1 LTYRG
6 TGKREEFEMLD
17 QLVESKDNHLENN
30 RRSRFV
36 AVIAIIAALSLITA
50 WTVSLFGM
58 DFGMGGDDLALTTP
72 VAPVPVPDE
81 EPPPKPEKQPEQKQP
96 DVDVRK
102 ELIQNIMQTPV
113 KPPDVLSTTKN
124 AVKEM
129 RLDRMTKLGGNDSD
143 TGAQIDPNQARVTD
157 TGGTGGLSTGTG
169 TAPTG
174 DEDAPPPPKATPK
187 PVPKTVSGGVL
198 NGKATS
204 LPKPAYPAAARAVH
218 ASGTVTVQVTISES
232 GSVISASAVGGH
244 PLLRA
249 AAESAARGAHFSP
262 TLLSGQPVK
271 VTGVITYN
279 FIP

>member
-1 LTYRG
+1 
-6 TGKREEFEMLD
+6 MLD
-17 QLVESKDNHLENN
+17 QLVESKDNHVENN
-30 RRSRFV
+30 RRTKFV
-36 AVIAIIAALSLITA
+36 GFIAVIAALSLITA
-50 WTVSLFGM
+50 WTVSLFGK
-58 DFGMGGDDLALTTP
+58 DFGMGGDDLALTTL

-102 ELIQNIMQTPV
+102 ELIQNMMQTPI
-113 KPPDVLSTTKN
+113 KPPDVTSVTKN
-124 AVKEM
+124 QVKEM
-129 RLDRMTKLGGNDSD
+129 RLDRMTKLGSNDSD
-143 TGAQIDPNQARVTD
+143 TGAKVDPNAARVTD

-174 DEDAPPPPKATPK
+174 GTDDEPPPPPKK
-187 PVPKTVSGGVL
+187 VVPKTISGGVL

-204 LPKPAYPAAARAVH
+204 LPKPAYPPAARAVR
-218 ASGTVTVQVTISES
+218 ASGTVTVQVTISET

-244 PLLRA
+244 PLLQA
-249 AAESAARGAHFSP
+249 AAVSAARGAHFSP